1 MGFHT
6 LTVSAAAE
14 CTGKSNFTLSR
25 LSRPASP
32 CRASSSGATVEATV
46 EATCAKIE
54 NHRVVCETVLRYLT
68 RQHLFEHRT
77 RHVVLKERR
86 DELLQS
92 LTSTMGSRLLSTAF
106 SQHGEVREEIM
117 AVTGCCNT
125 AACTSAG
132 CNIGGTPFKTE
143 IEVKDEIRLK
153 FESNEKKD
161 EKVV

>member
-14 CTGKSNFTLSR
+14 RTGKSNFTLEHR
-25 LSRPASP
+25 LSRPVSP

-106 SQHGEVREEIM
+106 SQHG
-117 AVTGCCNT
+117 
-125 AACTSAG
+125 
-132 CNIGGTPFKTE
+132 TE

-161 EKVV
+161 EKAA

>member
-1 MGFHT
+1 MPGELFR
-6 LTVSAAAE
+6 SD
-14 CTGKSNFTLSR
+14 SR
-25 LSRPASP
+25 SDSRSD
-32 CRASSSGATVEATV
+32 
-46 EATCAKIE
+46 CAKIE

-106 SQHGEVREEIM
+106 SGSEVREEIM

-132 CNIGGTPFKTE
+132 CNRRDSVYKTE

>member
-14 CTGKSNFTLSR
+14 RTGKSNFTLEQAFQACEPVPGELFRSDSR
-25 LSRPASP
+25 SDSRSD
-32 CRASSSGATVEATV
+32 
-46 EATCAKIE
+46 CAKIE

-106 SQHGEVREEIM
+106 SQHG
-117 AVTGCCNT
+117 
-125 AACTSAG
+125 
-132 CNIGGTPFKTE
+132 TE